1 MEEEQLSLSLLT
13 EFSTTT
19 LCHIGLESENLFCS
33 IPLPTSTL
41 CFDPANNTERL
52 TQLCTSPAIVD
63 SVVHFTIRINILQHA
78 IWLNVHLFNRRFF
91 L

>member
-1 MEEEQLSLSLLT
+1 MDEEQLYLSLLT

-41 CFDPANNTERL
+41 CFDPANNTERE
-52 TQLCTSPAIVD
+52 TYSTVY
-63 SVVHFTIRINILQHA
+63 F
-78 IWLNVHLFNRRFF
+78 
-91 L
+91 